1 MRAPPY
7 LATARLR
14 LRPRR
19 HDDIDAILEM
29 DLDPEVY
36 RYYEMLPSFQKIP
49 DPATLR
55 ESIGSSFVLLN
66 LLKGKTQRLAQLL
79 LAESDEISAHA
90 QAL

>member
-55 ESIGSSFVLLN
+55 ESIKSQIKSGLPRDSWVVEW
-66 LLKGKTQRLAQLL
+66 KDQPGDVYKR
-79 LAESDEISAHA
+79 
-90 QAL
+90 QA